1 MAQKKDN
8 TNNYLLIGAVVLLI
22 GLGVYAYLQSRPQKI
37 DNEDEVLQSTFD
49 NLTFE
54 FGKSVIQPTSF
65 ASLDKL
71 AGVLVKKPDWKLSIV
86 GHTDNKGSDE
96 ANLKLSKARA
106 KSVADYLI
114 SKGVSGTTITSDG
127 LGESKPIADNNTDAG
142 REKNRRVEFTITKPD
157 KSITT
162 TIK

>member
-22 GLGVYAYLQSRPQKI
+22 GLGVYAYIKSRPTNV
-37 DNEDEVLQSTFD
+37 NEDEVLQSTFD

-54 FGKSVIQPTSF
+54 FGKSVIQPISYPT
-65 ASLDKL
+65 LDKL
-71 AGVLVKKPDWKLSIV
+71 AEVLVKKPDWKLSIV
-86 GHTDNKGSDE
+86 GHTDNKGSE
-96 ANLKLSKARA
+96 QANLKLSKARA
-106 KSVADYLI
+106 KAVADYLI
-114 SKGVSGTTITSDG
+114 SKGVSASVITSDG
-127 LGESKPIADNNTDAG
+127 MGESKPIADNNTDAG

-157 KSITT
+157 QSVTT

>member
-1 MAQKKDN
+1 MDHE
-8 TNNYLLIGAVVLLI
+8 
-22 GLGVYAYLQSRPQKI
+22 
-37 DNEDEVLQSTFD
+37 NE
-49 NLTFE
+49 
-54 FGKSVIQPTSF
+54 KS
-65 ASLDKL
+65 KL